1 MLQNKL
7 LVEENSDLRQK
18 IKCVNKEAASLK
30 KAETIYIEKTQKF
43 FHYLSFYRN
52 IYSKYLNLLSLIPKP
67 YFKELSLNRIP
78 PTPCKNSY
86 TNEDIPFDS
95 GALDRRVKALVKK
108 DKEKSKSFNKTNQEI
123 EEMLA
128 QEISLEN
135 PNSSKGVKKQK
146 YLGYLKKIAHDFS
159 EFIEKNK
166 NNDAD
171 NRREEKNKI
180 IHVNELISL
189 QKAKAKRILF
199 RNNSEIILDTPQG
212 ESEFL
217 ELMSIRQNIQQKI
230 NDRRELNISKI
241 SKESEE
247 WDLNLSFLHDNINDV
262 SQTGEIL
269 VMNKFQNPFRTNF
282 QGNYQNKNFL
292 MAKHTKVSGKLYSP
306 LSKIN
311 PDIKEASFEH
321 VDQKKL
327 NMSFM
332 SNGDEIFF

>member
-7 LVEENSDLRQK
+7 LDEENSDLRQK
-18 IKCVNKEAASLK
+18 IKCINKELSSLK
-30 KAETIYIEKTQKF
+30 KAEAMYIEKTQKF

-67 YFKELSLNRIP
+67 YFKEISLNRIP
-78 PTPCKNSY
+78 PTPCKITTSD
-86 TNEDIPFDS
+86 DIPFDS
-95 GALDRRVKALVKK
+95 GALDRRVKVLVRK

-123 EEMLA
+123 DEMLA
-128 QEISLEN
+128 QEISVEN

-146 YLGYLKKIAHDFS
+146 YLGYLKKIANDFS

-166 NNDAD
+166 NHEEN
-171 NRREEKNKI
+171 NKREEKNKRVN
-180 IHVNELISL
+180 VNELISL

-199 RNNSEIILDTPQG
+199 RNNSEIVLNTYQG

-230 NDRRELNISKI
+230 NERRELNLSKI

-282 QGNYQNKNFL
+282 QGKYQNNNFL

-321 VDQKKL
+321 LDQKKL